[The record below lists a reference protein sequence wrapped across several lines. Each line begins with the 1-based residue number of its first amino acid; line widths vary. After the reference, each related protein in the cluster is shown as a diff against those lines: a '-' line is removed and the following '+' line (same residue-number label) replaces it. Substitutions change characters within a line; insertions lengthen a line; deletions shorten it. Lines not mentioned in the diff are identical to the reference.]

1 MGAPQQ
7 SVRPA
12 GIVGQTISHYHVL
25 EKVGGGGMG
34 VVYKAQDTLL
44 GRFVALK
51 FLPEDV
57 APNDNA
63 LDRFRREA
71 KAASALNHSKICT
84 IYEIGSHHGMPF
96 IAMEYLEGQTLT
108 HYTTGRP
115 MEMELLVDFAIQIAE
130 ALDAAHSFGIVHRD
144 IKPANI
150 FVTTNGQ
157 VKVLDFGVAKV
168 DASKLPSMP
177 ITTGESTALT
187 SPGSAVGTVA
197 YMSPE
202 QALGKDTDVR
212 TDLFSFGVVLYE
224 MATGLL
230 PFRGSSSGALFD
242 SILHQTPAAPV
253 RLNPDLPPEL
263 EHIIHKALEKNRT
276 MRYQS
281 AAEMR
286 TDLLRLKRDSERVT
300 ARVPAAR
307 GVRLALPWLADTV
320 RSHKRASIA
329 ISGAVILIA
338 ALIATRSY
346 RSAPR
351 VQGQRVSSP
360 SMQQSIAPQPGTP
373 PTPSLSAA
381 PATQSPANGASE
393 SEQRGL
399 AKEPSAKKNSK
410 RIAHKS
416 QAGAS
421 EEEGSAAREQ
431 TSGACTSVEGFRC
444 ADISDLLTKAE
455 TAAGRGD
462 YGEARYDYGIVL
474 RMDPRN
480 APAHAGLHRV
490 EQAEKMRK

>member
-12 GIVGQTISHYHVL
+12 GIVGQTVSHYHVL
-25 EKVGGGGMG
+25 DKVGGGGMG

-51 FLPEDV
+51 FLPEGV

-71 KAASALNHSKICT
+71 KAASALNHPKICT

-96 IAMEYLEGQTLT
+96 IAMEYLDGQTLR
-108 HYTTGRP
+108 HYTTGKP
-115 MEMELLVDFAIQIAE
+115 METDLLVDFAIQIAD
-130 ALDAAHSFGIVHRD
+130 ALDAAHSVGIVHRD

-150 FVTTNGQ
+150 FVTKNGQ

-168 DASKLPSMP
+168 DISKLPAIP

-187 SPGSAVGTVA
+187 SPGSAIGTVA

-202 QALGKDTDVR
+202 QALGKDTDAR

-242 SILHQTPAAPV
+242 SILHQSPTAPV

-263 EHIIHKALEKNRT
+263 EHIIHKALEKGRN

-286 TDLLRLKRDSERVT
+286 TDLLRLRRDSEKVT

-307 GVRLALPWLADTV
+307 GVRLALPWLADAF
-320 RSHKRASIA
+320 RLHK
-329 ISGAVILIA
+329 GAFIVLSAVVILA
-338 ALIATRSY
+338 AAIFGIRSY
-346 RSAPR
+346 RSEPKI
-351 VQGQRVSSP
+351 QGQRVSP
-360 SMQQSIAPQPGTP
+360 SSTQQPAAQPGTP
-373 PTPSLSAA
+373 ADASHSAA
-381 PATQSPANGASE
+381 PVLQPTPPSVSENGQTGMANDST
-393 SEQRGL
+393 
-399 AKEPSAKKNSK
+399 AKKNQK
-410 RIAHKS
+410 RGVHKS
-416 QAGAS
+416 QAGS
-421 EEEGSAAREQ
+421 SDEERSVSREP
-431 TSGACTSVEGFRC
+431 TGGACTSLEGFRC
-444 ADISDLLTKAE
+444 GDIPDLLSKAE

-480 APAHAGLHRV
+480 AAAHAGLHRV
-490 EQAEKMRK
+490 EQAEKMHQ